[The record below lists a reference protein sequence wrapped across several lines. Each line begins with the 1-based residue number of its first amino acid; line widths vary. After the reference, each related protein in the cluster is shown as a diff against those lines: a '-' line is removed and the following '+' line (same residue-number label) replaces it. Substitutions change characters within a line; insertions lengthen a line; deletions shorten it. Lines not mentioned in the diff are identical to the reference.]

1 MVPRGPSGRQALPCS
16 HPVQR
21 ADPFVC
27 QDLKTS
33 LPEGL
38 LLSSR
43 DVPALP
49 RAWSAPSGHQVS
61 ARVCPRPLPHVLT
74 GTPPPGSPPPAS
86 LAIQPPGDGCRDI
99 GWGWG
104 AVLGLAVPHCQP
116 PFRALVAPLHNLSTG
131 FSPRPEGRALRP
143 AGCHCPL
150 GPSTLSGR
158 GPFRQTPLHCS
169 DGTSPLPCW
178 DGDWYW
184 WGDRCVGVS
193 GMSGTESGL
202 CNCTWNEPG
211 PWSWA
216 FRSLCCG
223 PWREGTLGLASVL
236 RWFWFSRRSA
246 PVDGLPVCTL
256 TLSPAT

>member
-1 MVPRGPSGRQALPCS
+1 MVPGGPSGRQALPCS

-178 DGDWYW
+178 AVTGI
-184 WGDRCVGVS
+184 GGGTGVWVS
-193 GMSGTESGL
+193 LGCLAQSRGFVTAHGMSQDRG
-202 CNCTWNEPG
+202 
-211 PWSWA
+211 
-216 FRSLCCG
+216 
-223 PWREGTLGLASVL
+223 LGLSALCAVAPGWRA
-236 RWFWFSRRSA
+236 RWAWPLFSDGSGSPGALPLWTGCLSA
-246 PVDGLPVCTL
+246 P
-256 TLSPAT
+256 